1 MTAIVPN
8 YQAITDRQQ
17 ATWAAGDFARIGSR
31 IVLHGELLCEAVN
44 VRPGEQVLD
53 VAAGNGAASV
63 AAARRWAEVTAT
75 DFVDH
80 LLESARKV
88 AEAYGLPMQTRVAD
102 AQQLPF
108 DNNCFDVVLSTF
120 GAMFAP
126 DQQKVAD
133 ELVRVCRPGGR
144 IGMVNWAPKSLI
156 GDVFRVTGKHV
167 PPPAGVRP
175 AIEWG
180 TEDRLRELFGERIS
194 DLSVTIRQYPFQYRS
209 ADHMLDYFRTWYGPT
224 RMAFAALDADGQSKL
239 AADLTQ
245 VYQSY
250 NRATDGTLDAPSDYA
265 EVVAVVR

>member
-1 MTAIVPN
+1 MTATVPN
-8 YQAITDRQQ
+8 YQAITERQQ

-44 VRPGEQVLD
+44 IRPGEQVLD

-63 AAARRWAEVTAT
+63 AAARRWADVTAT
-75 DFVDH
+75 DFVGH
-80 LLESARKV
+80 LLESASKV
-88 AEAYGLPMQTRVAD
+88 ADAYGLPLQTQIAD
-102 AQQLPF
+102 AQDLPF
-108 DNNCFDVVLSTF
+108 EDDSFDVVLSAF

-144 IGMVNWAPKSLI
+144 IGMINWVPKSLI

-167 PPPAGVRP
+167 PPPPGVRP
-175 AIEWG
+175 AIAWG
-180 TEDRLRELFGERIS
+180 TEDRLRELFGDRIS
-194 DLSVTIRQYPFQYRS
+194 DLRITIRPYPFKYRS

-224 RMAFAALDADGQSKL
+224 RMAFAALDADGQDKL
-239 AADLTQ
+239 AADLTE